1 MLKPSYYIEP
11 SEIDQLVFEKLVPED
26 HLLRRAKAALDFQAF
41 GERIKDRYHPRMG
54 RPAEDPVRMIK
65 LGFLQFLY
73 NLSDREVLK
82 GAQVNVA
89 FRYFLD
95 LSLDSPLPTVGLLSQ
110 FRLRLGETGYRAVF
124 EELIAQAR
132 AKGLVKDR
140 LRLKDAT
147 HVIANIAIPSAIQLV
162 AQTRTRLL
170 RSAKSY
176 AKEQVT
182 YEEEQAAH
190 IRRWTDD
197 LKDEA
202 RLLARVEHL
211 RQIVAWADELQQR
224 LGGPAPKDLKRQR
237 FDGALALAHRILDQN
252 DHPDQKGK
260 TLSAHDPDARTGK
273 HGDFY
278 DGYQL
283 DISLDADSEL
293 ITQLDTP
300 PANQDEAANAEN
312 LIQREEQAHGNDV
325 AALSMDAIG
334 FRGQLLR
341 TLKDPQGLGL
351 EVYVPPQ
358 EWASYQGPFFTPE
371 DFHLEEDGSLLVC
384 PAEEET
390 RTRYRHGNNT
400 AWQFEFK
407 RNQCKTCPLLK
418 RCMAKLPTGHGRK
431 VIKND
436 YAAEYRAARELAQT
450 PAYAQ
455 VRQEHPKVERKLAE
469 IMRFHGGRRT
479 RYRGRWR
486 VAIQYL
492 LTAMVVNLKRMVKL
506 LWGQAQAAAR
516 LQAAPS

>member
-11 SEIDQLVFEKLVPED
+11 SEIDQLVFDKLVPED
-26 HLLRRAKAALDFQAF
+26 HLLRRAKAVLDFQAF
-41 GERIKDRYHPRMG
+41 EERIKDRYHPRMG

-82 GAQVNVA
+82 GAQVNMA
-89 FRYFLD
+89 YRYFLD

-170 RSAKSY
+170 RSAKPY

-334 FRGQLLR
+334 FRG
-341 TLKDPQGLGL
+341 
-351 EVYVPPQ
+351 
-358 EWASYQGPFFTPE
+358 S
-371 DFHLEEDGSLLVC
+371 SC
-384 PAEEET
+384 
-390 RTRYRHGNNT
+390 
-400 AWQFEFK
+400 
-407 RNQCKTCPLLK
+407 
-418 RCMAKLPTGHGRK
+418 
-431 VIKND
+431 
-436 YAAEYRAARELAQT
+436 
-450 PAYAQ
+450 
-455 VRQEHPKVERKLAE
+455 
-469 IMRFHGGRRT
+469 
-479 RYRGRWR
+479 
-486 VAIQYL
+486 
-492 LTAMVVNLKRMVKL
+492 
-506 LWGQAQAAAR
+506 
-516 LQAAPS
+516 AP

>member
-1 MLKPSYYIEP
+1 MLKSSYYIEP
-11 SEIDQLVFEKLVPED
+11 SEIDRLVFDKLVPVD
-26 HLLRRAKAALDFQAF
+26 HLLRRAKEALDFAAF
-41 GERIKDRYHPRMG
+41 AERITLHYHPRMG
-54 RPAEDPVRMIK
+54 RPAEDPQRMIK

-82 GAQVNVA
+82 QTQVNMA

-110 FRLRLGETGYRAVF
+110 FRTRLGEAGYRELF

-147 HVIANIAIPSAIQLV
+147 HVIANIAIPSAIQLL

-170 RSAKSY
+170 RSAKPY
-176 AKEQVT
+176 APERVAA
-182 YEEEQAAH
+182 EEEQAAQ
-190 IRRWTDD
+190 IRLVTDD
-197 LKDEA
+197 LKDEE

-211 RQIVAWADELQQR
+211 RRIVTWADELQRQ
-224 LGGPAPKDLKRQR
+224 LGEPPSKEAKRQR
-237 FDGALALAHRILDQN
+237 FDQALELAHRILDQS

-260 TLSAHDPDARTGK
+260 TLSVHDPDARTGR

-300 PANQDEAANAEN
+300 PANHDEAANAEK
-312 LIQREEQAHGNDV
+312 LIGREEQAHGNDV
-325 AALSMDAIG
+325 TALSMDAIA
-334 FRGQLLR
+334 FRGDVLR
-341 TLKDPQGLGL
+341 SLQNPKGLGL
-351 EVYVPPQ
+351 QVFVPPRT
-358 EWASYQGPFFTPE
+358 WPSYQGPYFTPE
-371 DFHLEEDGSLLVC
+371 DFRLQDEGRLLIC

-390 RTRYRHGNNT
+390 RTRYRNSNDSG
-400 AWQFEFK
+400 WLFEFK
-407 RNQCKTCPLLK
+407 RSQCRACSFLN
-418 RCMAKLPTGHGRK
+418 RCLEKLPARHGRK
-431 VIKND
+431 VVKND
-436 YAAEYRAARELAQT
+436 YEAEYRAAREVAQT
-450 PAYAQ
+450 EAYAQ

-469 IMRFHGGRRT
+469 IVRFHGGRRT
-479 RYRGRWR
+479 RYRGGWR

-492 LTAMVVNLKRMVKL
+492 LTVMVVNLKRMVKL
-506 LWGQAQAAAR
+506 LFGKEQGTVCQQAVGR
-516 LQAAPS
+516 

>member
-1 MLKPSYYIEP
+1 MLRSSYYIEP
-11 SEIDQLVFEKLVPED
+11 SEIDQLVFDKLVPED
-26 HLLRRAKAALDFQAF
+26 HLLCRAKAALDFQAF

-82 GAQVNVA
+82 QTQVNVA

-110 FRLRLGETGYRAVF
+110 FRTRLGEAGYRELF

-170 RSAKSY
+170 RSAKAY
-176 AKEQVT
+176 AKERVA

-190 IRRWTDD
+190 IRQWTDD
-197 LKDEA
+197 LKDEV
-202 RLLARVEHL
+202 RLLARVAHL
-211 RQIVAWADELQQR
+211 RQIVAWADELQHS
-224 LGGPAPKDLKRQR
+224 LGEPPPQDPKRQR
-237 FDGALALAHRILDQN
+237 FDQALALAHRILDQN
-252 DHPDQKGK
+252 DHPDQKDK
-260 TLSAHDPDARTGK
+260 TLSVHDPDARRGK

-283 DISLDADSEL
+283 DLSLDADSEL
-293 ITQLDTP
+293 ITQVDTP
-300 PANQDEAANAEN
+300 PANHDEAANAEN
-312 LIQREEQAHGNDV
+312 LIEREEQAQGNDV
-325 AALSMDAIG
+325 AALSMDGIG
-334 FRGQLLR
+334 FRGEILR

-351 EVYVPPQ
+351 AVYVPPR
-358 EWASYQGPFFTPE
+358 EWSSYVGPYFTPA

-390 RTRYRHGNNT
+390 RTRHRNSKDTG
-400 AWQFEFK
+400 WKFSFK
-407 RNQCKTCPLLK
+407 RSQCQPCPLLEK
-418 RCMAKLPTGHGRK
+418 CMAKLPSSNGRT
-431 VIKND
+431 VVKNE
-436 YAAEYRAARELAQT
+436 YEAEYRAARELAQT
-450 PAYAQ
+450 QAYAQ

-469 IMRFHGGRRT
+469 IVRFHGGRRT
-479 RYRGRWR
+479 RYRGGWR

-506 LWGQAQAAAR
+506 LWGDGQDAAH